1 MTDSETSGAPRIPN
15 FELADNAFLLKK
27 PELSHRHPNVLK
39 YLQEQI
45 EQEHLAPY
53 YYYLQH
59 EYAPNA
65 LKWDEKLYE
74 KLTKINEEEISKLK
88 KTIEEVEEKDEG
100 QLETAEGYKK
110 LGEYYAKIG
119 DKSNAITT
127 LEKALKLTPSTGS
140 KIDISLT
147 ITRIGFFYDDKSFIA
162 KQLEFT
168 NSLIEKGGD
177 WERRNR
183 YKTYQGLYSLS
194 IRDFQKASTLLI
206 DSLATFTSTEIST
219 YGQLALYASI
229 AGAFALNRNDLKTKV
244 IDSPELLSLLPTTP
258 ELEPIASLTISL
270 YTSDYS
276 SYFKYLLETNDEI
289 LIPSRILS
297 IHSNF
302 YIREMRRKAY
312 AQLLESY
319 RTLSLKSMADAFGV
333 SVEFLDN
340 DLCKFIPNKKLN
352 CVIDRVNGII
362 ETNRPDNKNAQYQLL
377 IKQGD
382 SLLTKLQ
389 KYGAAVRLSGTTER
403 AT

>member
-1 MTDSETSGAPRIPN
+1 MTDLENSTTPRIPN
-15 FELADNAFLLKK
+15 FELADNAFILKK
-27 PELSHRHPNVLK
+27 PELSHRHPKALK

-45 EQEHLAPY
+45 EKEQLAPY
-53 YYYLQH
+53 YYFLQH
-59 EYAPNA
+59 EYAPNS
-65 LKWDEKLYE
+65 LKWDQSLYE
-74 KLTKINEEEISKLK
+74 KLLKQNEEEISKLK
-88 KTIEEVEEKDEG
+88 KIIEEVEEKDEG

-127 LEKALKLTPSTGS
+127 LKKALELTPSTGS

-147 ITRIGFFYDDKSFIA
+147 ITRIGFFYDDKTFIA
-162 KQLEFT
+162 KQLEHT
-168 NSLIEKGGD
+168 NQLIEKGGD

-194 IRDFQKASTLLI
+194 IRDFEKASTLLI
-206 DSLATFTSTEIST
+206 ESLATFTSTEIST
-219 YGQLALYASI
+219 YEQLAIYASI
-229 AGAFALNRNDLKTKV
+229 AGAFSLSRNDLKAKV

-258 ELEPIASLTISL
+258 ELEPITSLTISL

-276 SYFKYLLETNDEI
+276 SYFTYLLQTNDEI
-289 LIPSRILS
+289 LLPSRYLS
-297 IHSNF
+297 VHSNY

-319 RTLSLKSMADAFGV
+319 KTLSLKSMADAFGV

-382 SLLTKLQ
+382 ALLTKLQ
-389 KYGAAVRLSGTTER
+389 KYGAAVRLSGTTDR
-403 AT
+403 TA